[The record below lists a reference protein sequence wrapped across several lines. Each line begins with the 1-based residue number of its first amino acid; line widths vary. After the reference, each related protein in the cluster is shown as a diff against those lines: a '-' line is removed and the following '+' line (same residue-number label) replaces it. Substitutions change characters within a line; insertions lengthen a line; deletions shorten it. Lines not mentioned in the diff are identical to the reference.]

1 MKFSTFLWQQ
11 SDNTAESVG
20 KGEDSRTK
28 VHKASSI
35 GPRQG
40 WETPFFLKKKTTHL
54 FFGLFL
60 KNPGFLLFF

>member
-35 GPRQG
+35 SPRQG
-40 WETPFFLKKKTTHL
+40 WETPFFFKKKQPTC
-54 FFGLFL
+54 FL
-60 KNPGFLLFF
+60 GYF